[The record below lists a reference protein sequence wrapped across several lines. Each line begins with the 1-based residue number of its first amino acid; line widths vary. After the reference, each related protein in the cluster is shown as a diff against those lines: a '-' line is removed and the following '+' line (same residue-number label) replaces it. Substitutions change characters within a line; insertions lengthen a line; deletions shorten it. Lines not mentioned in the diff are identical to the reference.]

1 MKKFIKD
8 MLTNGS
14 GVSSKRVNG
23 TLGWL
28 LCSFVFVY
36 SAISKGLGEYHLL
49 YMGFCTA
56 LLGLDSVLNVFKNK
70 DSNENNK

>member
-36 SAISKGLGEYHLL
+36 SSISKGLGEYHIL

-56 LLGLDSVLNVFKNK
+56 LLGLDSVLNVFKNRK
-70 DSNENNK
+70 Q